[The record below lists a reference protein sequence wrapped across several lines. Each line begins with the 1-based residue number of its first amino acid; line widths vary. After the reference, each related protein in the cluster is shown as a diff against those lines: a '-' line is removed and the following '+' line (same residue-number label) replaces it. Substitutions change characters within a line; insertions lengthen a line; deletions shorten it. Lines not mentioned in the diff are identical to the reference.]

1 MKKKVFL
8 LSSLCLILIVAIFAW
23 FSFKTNHTYTL
34 SPDAYNQPMGTQ
46 INPIFGKVSVYSEYD
61 TNLVFTDVDTKETF
75 EIGYL
80 TRGLNE
86 TIILRR
92 NHFYTI
98 EANGP
103 ITISIVNLRIP

>member
-1 MKKKVFL
+1 
-8 LSSLCLILIVAIFAW
+8 
-23 FSFKTNHTYTL
+23 
-34 SPDAYNQPMGTQ
+34 MGTQ